1 MEYDL
6 NSNLFIVYEIKVN
19 GEWKEVTK
27 KEWIQ
32 EERSAGFKPKG
43 VTDYWQSMNTCATGG
58 FSGYNREGR
67 QTFRFLPSHEWSRSA
82 EKAGVEW
89 HNADIEKGFMLG
101 LKCMYELIQMTENP
115 AKYLIDGTK
124 EDAARLLGV
133 HMRKRIDDE
142 IIKLNSNDTSG
153 H

>member
-1 MEYDL
+1 MKYDL

-58 FSGYNREGR
+58 FSGYNREGSKLSDSYHPMNGAVQQKKLVLSGTM
-67 QTFRFLPSHEWSRSA
+67 QT
-82 EKAGVEW
+82 
-89 HNADIEKGFMLG
+89 
-101 LKCMYELIQMTENP
+101 
-115 AKYLIDGTK
+115 
-124 EDAARLLGV
+124 
-133 HMRKRIDDE
+133 
-142 IIKLNSNDTSG
+142 
-153 H
+153 

>member
-1 MEYDL
+1 
-6 NSNLFIVYEIKVN
+6 
-19 GEWKEVTK
+19 
-27 KEWIQ
+27 
-32 EERSAGFKPKG
+32 
-43 VTDYWQSMNTCATGG
+43 
-58 FSGYNREGR
+58 
-67 QTFRFLPSHEWSRSA
+67 
-82 EKAGVEW
+82 
-89 HNADIEKGFMLG
+89 
-101 LKCMYELIQMTENP
+101 MYELIQMTENP